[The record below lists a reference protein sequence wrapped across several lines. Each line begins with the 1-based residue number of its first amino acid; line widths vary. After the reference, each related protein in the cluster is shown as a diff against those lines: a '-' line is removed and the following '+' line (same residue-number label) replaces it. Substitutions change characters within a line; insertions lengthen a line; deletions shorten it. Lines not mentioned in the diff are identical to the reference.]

1 MPTPEEKRAQIE
13 AEVER
18 HKTAT
23 KWAERHGKPA
33 PQPKA
38 HRLSQTKI
46 RGEEVLVAVVV
57 AVGQIEAAAECE
69 RCGDQHLVH
78 AAQLRVR
85 AWPRGHSNAGL

>member
-13 AEVER
+13 AEAER

-46 RGEEVLVAVVV
+46 RGEEVLVAHIP
-57 AVGQIEAAAECE
+57 AACEAGSKVEVPVLGGGVLA
-69 RCGDQHLVH
+69 R
-78 AAQLRVR
+78 
-85 AWPRGHSNAGL
+85 